1 MRCLFGTAN
10 LGIRCKEKSCM
21 QGPIVTE
28 VRGNQRT
35 IDATVQEREERI
47 FILANVNVRSTLHR
61 EIMLN
66 VGRGSRIGFQA
77 MDSRFAAR
85 VTYSLRASHRL

>member
-1 MRCLFGTAN
+1 VRCRLGHAVSN
-10 LGIRCKEKSCM
+10 LGIWCKEKNCM

-47 FILANVNVRSTLHR
+47 FILTNVNVRSTLHR

-66 VGRGSRIGFQA
+66 VGA
-77 MDSRFAAR
+77 CFAKLALHTS
-85 VTYSLRASHRL
+85 VPY